1 MWCVLN
7 LLFSILS
14 SKGRQSKLGY
24 TNSVTFQGI
33 QCIFLLTPQFKYI
46 LKMGEL
52 DWFGAKKYETAAK
65 SLKKEGYKIKF

>member
-1 MWCVLN
+1 MCCVLN

-24 TNSVTFQGI
+24 NNSVTFQGI
-33 QCIFLLTPQFKYI
+33 QCTFLLTSQFKYI

-52 DWFGAKKYETAAK
+52 EWFEAKKYETAAT
-65 SLKKEGYKIKF
+65 SLIKEGNKIKF